1 MSEIKTTQVE
11 FTGKATEYF
20 GIWIVNLLL
29 SLLTLGIYS
38 AWAKVRRKK
47 YFYHHTQIDQVGF
60 DYHAK
65 PISILKGRLIAFA
78 LFLAYAFGGELNL
91 FIPML
96 AATIFIL
103 ALPWLVV
110 RASIFNA
117 RNSSHRGLRFDF
129 VGKTREAAK
138 IYLLMPALAALSL
151 YLAWPYVD
159 YRRNQFMVGN
169 HRFGLSAFD
178 FKAKVSSFYKI
189 YSIML
194 IVPLIGILAAI
205 AIPAYVAYQE
215 KAALHSAI
223 SIPFSVGFVE
233 IENGHQIVLAENTI
247 EEEPYRVERVFSE
260 NDSNEQV
267 DDVEQ
272 SESINSENAV
282 TEKSLEE
289 IIAEAQ
295 RERQEKRERMI
306 VDMLKSPAKALLG
319 LVFVLLYLVVIFSF
333 VAYFKSRIGN
343 LVWNSTTLD
352 TLSFKSTL
360 RARDYLWIY
369 VTNIIAIVLTF
380 GLATPWAQIRLA
392 RYRASKLQVV
402 GEVDFDKF
410 VGDKKAEVK
419 ATGEEIADFFDVD
432 FSFG

>member
-1 MSEIKTTQVE
+1 MSDIKTTQVE
-11 FTGKATEYF
+11 FTGKASEYF

-65 PISILKGRLIAFA
+65 PLSILKGRLIAFA

-91 FIPML
+91 FIPMI
-96 AATIFIL
+96 AVAIFVL

-129 VGKTREAAK
+129 VGKVGKAAK
-138 IYLLMPALAALSL
+138 IYLLLPVLAVLSL

-159 YRRNQFMVGN
+159 HQRNQFLVSN

-178 FKAKVSSFYKI
+178 FKAKVSSFYRV
-189 YSIML
+189 YAVVL
-194 IVPLIGILAAI
+194 LVPFIGILAAV
-205 AIPAYVAYQE
+205 AIPAYMAYQV
-215 KAALHSAI
+215 KAAQHSAI

-233 IENGHQIVLAENTI
+233 MDNSRQIVLAENAP
-247 EEEPYRVERVFSE
+247 EDEPYRVERVY
-260 NDSNEQV
+260 
-267 DDVEQ
+267 
-272 SESINSENAV
+272 SESEHAEEQFDDSESVESGNGA

-289 IIAEAQ
+289 MIAEAQ
-295 RERQEKRERMI
+295 REKQQRREKMI
-306 VDMLKSPAKALLG
+306 ADMLKTPAKAMLG
-319 LVFVLLYLVVIFSF
+319 IGFVLAYLVLIFAF
-333 VAYFKSRIGN
+333 IAYFKSRIGN
-343 LVWNSTTLD
+343 LVLNSTTLD
-352 TLSFKSTL
+352 NLAFKSTL

-369 VTNIIAIVLTF
+369 VTNIIAIALTF

-392 RYRASKLQVV
+392 RYRASKLQLV
-402 GEVDFDKF
+402 GDVDLDKF
-410 VGDKKAEVK
+410 VGEKKEEVK

>member
-1 MSEIKTTQVE
+1 MSDIKTTQVE
-11 FTGKATEYF
+11 FTGKASEYF

-65 PISILKGRLIAFA
+65 PVSILKGRLIAFA

-91 FIPML
+91 FIPMI
-96 AATIFIL
+96 AVAVFVL

-129 VGKTREAAK
+129 VGKVGKAAK
-138 IYLLMPALAALSL
+138 IYLLLPVLAVLSL

-159 YRRNQFMVGN
+159 HQRNQFLVSN

-178 FKAKVSSFYKI
+178 FKAKVSSFYRV
-189 YSIML
+189 YAVVL
-194 IVPLIGILAAI
+194 LVPFIGILAAV
-205 AIPAYVAYQE
+205 AIPAYMAYQV
-215 KAALHSAI
+215 KAAQHSAI

-233 IENGHQIVLAENTI
+233 MDNSRQIVLAENTV
-247 EEEPYRVERVFSE
+247 EDEPYRVERIYSE
-260 NDSNEQV
+260 SEDIEEQF
-267 DDVEQ
+267 DD
-272 SESINSENAV
+272 SESIESGNVV

-289 IIAEAQ
+289 MIAEAQ
-295 RERQEKRERMI
+295 REKQQSRERMI
-306 VDMLKSPAKALLG
+306 ADMLKTPAKAMLG
-319 LVFVLLYLVVIFSF
+319 IGFVLAYLVLIFAF
-333 VAYFKSRIGN
+333 IAYFKSRIGN
-343 LVWNSTTLD
+343 LVWNNTTLD
-352 TLSFKSTL
+352 SLAFKSTL

-392 RYRASKLQVV
+392 RYRASKLQLV
-402 GEVDFDKF
+402 GDVDLDKF
-410 VGDKKAEVK
+410 VGDKKEEVK

>member
-1 MSEIKTTQVE
+1 MSDIKATQVE
-11 FTGKATEYF
+11 FTGKASEYF

-65 PISILKGRLIAFA
+65 PVSILKGRLIAFA

-91 FIPML
+91 FIPMI
-96 AATIFIL
+96 AVAIFVL

-129 VGKTREAAK
+129 VGKVGKAAK
-138 IYLLMPALAALSL
+138 IYLLLPVLAVLSL

-159 YRRNQFMVGN
+159 HQRNQFLVSN

-178 FKAKVSSFYKI
+178 FKAKVSSFYRV
-189 YSIML
+189 YAVVL
-194 IVPLIGILAAI
+194 LVPFIGILAAV
-205 AIPAYVAYQE
+205 AIPAYMAYQV
-215 KAALHSAI
+215 KAAQHSAI

-233 IENGHQIVLAENTI
+233 MDNSRQIVLAENTP
-247 EEEPYRVERVFSE
+247 EEVPYRVERIYSE
-260 NDSNEQV
+260 SE
-267 DDVEQ
+267 DVEEQ
-272 SESINSENAV
+272 FDDSESVESGKVV

-289 IIAEAQ
+289 MIAEAQ
-295 RERQEKRERMI
+295 REKQQRREKMI
-306 VDMLKSPAKALLG
+306 ADMLKTPAKAMLG
-319 LVFVLLYLVVIFSF
+319 IGFVLAYLVLIFAF
-333 VAYFKSRIGN
+333 IAYFKSRIGN
-343 LVWNSTTLD
+343 LVWNNTTLD
-352 TLSFKSTL
+352 NLAFKSTL

-369 VTNIIAIVLTF
+369 VTNIIAIALTF

-392 RYRASKLQVV
+392 RYRASKLQLV
-402 GEVDFDKF
+402 GDVDLDKF
-410 VGDKKAEVK
+410 VGEKKEEVK

>member
-1 MSEIKTTQVE
+1 MSDIKTTQVE
-11 FTGKATEYF
+11 FTGKASEYF

-65 PISILKGRLIAFA
+65 PLSILKGRLIAFA

-91 FIPML
+91 FIPMI
-96 AATIFIL
+96 AVAVFVL

-129 VGKTREAAK
+129 VGKVGKAAK
-138 IYLLMPALAALSL
+138 IYLLMPVLAVLSL

-159 YRRNQFMVGN
+159 HQRNQFLVSN

-178 FKAKVSSFYKI
+178 FKAKVSSFYRV
-189 YSIML
+189 YAVAL
-194 IVPLIGILAAI
+194 LVPFIGILAAV
-205 AIPAYVAYQE
+205 AIPAYMAYQV
-215 KAALHSAI
+215 KAAQHSAI

-233 IENGHQIVLAENTI
+233 MDNRRQIVLAENTA
-247 EEEPYRVERVFSE
+247 EEEPYRVERVYSE
-260 NDSNEQV
+260 NENTEQFNDSDTV
-267 DDVEQ
+267 YD
-272 SESINSENAV
+272 ENAP

-289 IIAEAQ
+289 MIAEAQ
-295 RERQEKRERMI
+295 REKQKSREKMI
-306 VDMLKSPAKALLG
+306 ADMLKTPAKAMLG
-319 LVFVLLYLVVIFSF
+319 IGFVLAYLVLIFAF
-333 VAYFKSRIGN
+333 IAYFKSRIGN
-343 LVWNSTTLD
+343 LVWNNTTLD
-352 TLSFKSTL
+352 NLAFKSTL

-369 VTNIIAIVLTF
+369 VTNIIAIALTF

-392 RYRASKLQVV
+392 RYRASKLQLV
-402 GEVDFDKF
+402 GNIDFDKF
-410 VGDKKAEVK
+410 VGDKKEEVK

>member
-1 MSEIKTTQVE
+1 MSDIKTTQVE
-11 FTGKATEYF
+11 FTGKASEYF

-65 PISILKGRLIAFA
+65 PVSILKGRLIAFA

-91 FIPML
+91 FIPMI
-96 AATIFIL
+96 AVAVFVL

-129 VGKTREAAK
+129 VGKVGKAAK
-138 IYLLMPALAALSL
+138 IYLLMPALAVLSL

-159 YRRNQFMVGN
+159 HQRNKFLVSN
-169 HRFGLSAFD
+169 HRFGLSAFE

-189 YSIML
+189 YAVAL
-194 IVPLIGILAAI
+194 LVPFIGIFLAA
-205 AIPAYVAYQE
+205 AIPAYMAYQV
-215 KAALHSAI
+215 KAAQHSAI

-233 IENGHQIVLAENTI
+233 MDNSRQIVLAENTA
-247 EEEPYRVERVFSE
+247 EDEPYRVERVYSE
-260 NDSNEQV
+260 SEDAEEPF
-267 DDVEQ
+267 DD
-272 SESINSENAV
+272 SESIESGKEV

-289 IIAEAQ
+289 MIAEAQ
-295 RERQEKRERMI
+295 REKQQSREKMI
-306 VDMLKSPAKALLG
+306 ADMLKTPAKAMLG
-319 LVFVLLYLVVIFSF
+319 IGFVLAYLVLIFAF
-333 VAYFKSRIGN
+333 IAYFKSRIGN
-343 LVWNSTTLD
+343 LVWNNTTLD
-352 TLSFKSTL
+352 NLAFKSTL

-369 VTNIIAIVLTF
+369 VTNIIAIALTF

-392 RYRASKLQVV
+392 RYRASKLQLV
-402 GEVDFDKF
+402 GDVDLDKF
-410 VGDKKAEVK
+410 VGDKKEEVK

>member
-1 MSEIKTTQVE
+1 MSDIKTTQVE
-11 FTGKATEYF
+11 FTGKASEYF

-65 PISILKGRLIAFA
+65 PLNILKGRLIAFA
-78 LFLAYAFGGELNL
+78 LFLAYAFGGELNF
-91 FIPML
+91 FIPMI
-96 AATIFIL
+96 AVVVFVL

-129 VGKTREAAK
+129 VGKVGKAVK
-138 IYLLMPALAALSL
+138 IYLLMPALAVLSL

-159 YRRNQFMVGN
+159 HQRNQFLVSN

-178 FKAKVSSFYKI
+178 FKAKVSSFYRI
-189 YSIML
+189 YAVAL
-194 IVPLIGILAAI
+194 IVPFIGILVAV

-215 KAALHSAI
+215 RAEQHSTI

-233 IENGHQIVLAENTI
+233 MDNSRQIVLAENTT
-247 EEEPYRVERVFSE
+247 EEEPYRVERVY
-260 NDSNEQV
+260 
-267 DDVEQ
+267 
-272 SESINSENAV
+272 SESEDAEDRFDDSEFIESGKVV

-289 IIAEAQ
+289 MIAEAQ
-295 RERQEKRERMI
+295 REKQHSREKMI
-306 VDMLKSPAKALLG
+306 ADMLKTPAKAMFG
-319 LVFVLLYLVVIFSF
+319 IGFVFAYLVFIFAF
-333 VAYFKSRIGN
+333 VAYFKSRIAN
-343 LVWNSTTLD
+343 LVWNNTTLD
-352 TLSFKSTL
+352 NLTFKSTL

-369 VTNIIAIVLTF
+369 VSNIIAIALTF

-392 RYRASKLQVV
+392 RYRASKLQLV
-402 GEVDFDKF
+402 GDVDFDKF
-410 VGDKKAEVK
+410 VGDKKEEVK

>member
-1 MSEIKTTQVE
+1 MSDIKTTQVE
-11 FTGKATEYF
+11 FTGKASEYF

-65 PISILKGRLIAFA
+65 PLSILKGRLIAFA

-91 FIPML
+91 FIPMI
-96 AATIFIL
+96 AVAVFVL

-129 VGKTREAAK
+129 VGKVGKAAK
-138 IYLLMPALAALSL
+138 IYLLLPVLAVLSL

-159 YRRNQFMVGN
+159 HQRNQFLVSN

-178 FKAKVSSFYKI
+178 FKAKVSSFYRV
-189 YSIML
+189 YAVVL
-194 IVPLIGILAAI
+194 LVPFIGILAAV
-205 AIPAYVAYQE
+205 AIPAYMAYQV
-215 KAALHSAI
+215 KAAQHSAI

-233 IENGHQIVLAENTI
+233 MDNSRQIVLAENAT
-247 EEEPYRVERVFSE
+247 EDEPYRVERVYSE
-260 NDSNEQV
+260 SEDAEEQF
-267 DDVEQ
+267 DN
-272 SESINSENAV
+272 SESIESGNGV

-289 IIAEAQ
+289 MIAEAQ
-295 RERQEKRERMI
+295 REKQQSREKMI
-306 VDMLKSPAKALLG
+306 TDMLKTPAKAMLG
-319 LVFVLLYLVVIFSF
+319 IGFVLAYLVLIFAF
-333 VAYFKSRIGN
+333 IAYFKSRIGN
-343 LVWNSTTLD
+343 LVWNNTTLD
-352 TLSFKSTL
+352 SLAFKSTL

-369 VTNIIAIVLTF
+369 VTNIIAIALTF

-392 RYRASKLQVV
+392 RYRASKLQLV
-402 GEVDFDKF
+402 GDVDLDKF
-410 VGDKKAEVK
+410 VGDKKEEVK

>member
-1 MSEIKTTQVE
+1 MSDIKTTQVE
-11 FTGKATEYF
+11 FTGKASEYF

-65 PISILKGRLIAFA
+65 PVSILKGRLIAFA

-91 FIPML
+91 FIPMI
-96 AATIFIL
+96 AVAIFVL

-129 VGKTREAAK
+129 VGKVGKAAK
-138 IYLLMPALAALSL
+138 IYLLLPVLAVLSL

-159 YRRNQFMVGN
+159 HQRNQFLVSN

-178 FKAKVSSFYKI
+178 FKAKVSSFYRV
-189 YSIML
+189 YAVVL
-194 IVPLIGILAAI
+194 LVPFIGILAAV
-205 AIPAYVAYQE
+205 AIPAYMAYQV
-215 KAALHSAI
+215 KAAQHSAI

-233 IENGHQIVLAENTI
+233 MDNSRQIVLAENTP
-247 EEEPYRVERVFSE
+247 EEVPYRVERIYSE
-260 NDSNEQV
+260 SE
-267 DDVEQ
+267 DVEEQ
-272 SESINSENAV
+272 FDDSESVESGKVV

-289 IIAEAQ
+289 MIAEAQ
-295 RERQEKRERMI
+295 REKQQRREKMI
-306 VDMLKSPAKALLG
+306 ADMLKTPAKAMLG
-319 LVFVLLYLVVIFSF
+319 IGFVLAYLVLIFAF
-333 VAYFKSRIGN
+333 IAYFKSRIGN
-343 LVWNSTTLD
+343 LVWNNTTLD
-352 TLSFKSTL
+352 NLAFKSTL

-369 VTNIIAIVLTF
+369 VTNIIAIALTF

-392 RYRASKLQVV
+392 RYRASKLQLV
-402 GEVDFDKF
+402 GDVDLDKF
-410 VGDKKAEVK
+410 VGEKKEEVK